1 MPKGRKDRDGYYME
15 VKPGAILRV
24 FLVFIRERLGDILSG
39 LVFWLPIAIIVLIG
53 SYFFTSLEDFGQKF
67 LSFFTTDEFF
77 YPGLGIVLWILVF
90 IITGLLLRNTRVGD
104 FLSGIPIFGM
114 LFRKKGGRIISVGR
128 LLGLTPCLFLYSPTC
143 PSYGWILSE
152 ENIKVAGKV
161 TEFKLLNIYYPNVPS
176 IMTGQIFPVRKESVI
191 KLGNPSREII
201 DLLLYALRSPESIRY
216 LPWEDES
223 EDDFRKRAELFGL
236 DIVRSQNM

>member
-1 MPKGRKDRDGYYME
+1 MME
-15 VKPGAILRV
+15 VKPGDIFRV
-24 FLVFIRERLGDILSG
+24 FLVFIRERLGDVLSG
-39 LVFWLPIAIIVLIG
+39 IVFWLPIGIIVLIA
-53 SYFFTSLEDFGQKF
+53 SYFFSSLEDFGQQF
-67 LSFFTTDEFF
+67 LSFFTTDEFM
-77 YPGLGIVLWILVF
+77 YTGLGIALWILVF

-104 FLSGIPIFGM
+104 FLSGIPIFGL

-152 ENIKVAGKV
+152 ENIRISGKE
-161 TEFKLLNIYYPNVPS
+161 TGFKLLNIYYPNVPS

-201 DLLLYALRSPESIRY
+201 DLLLYALRSPENIRY
-216 LPWEDES
+216 LPWEDED
-223 EDDFRKRAELFGL
+223 EDEFRKRAEVFGL
-236 DIVRSQNM
+236 DIVRIHTT